1 MRSDRVS
8 LYGRGFG
15 NMFGSNIFGGGIFGN
30 NFPTVIDELPY
41 SKLPVVDIVENILD
55 LFRDMES
62 DKLIYDKELAEIE
75 AKVDTYTQY
84 VDYHRDTLN
93 KSYELER
100 KELELIQIVTAKS
113 IGLLERMEKLNDDS
127 SNYKTYME
135 LMNRYQ
141 KILEKLIDNSG
152 RYFNERTI
160 EVNRIGIPE
169 FYKNTEIGRKETMR
183 KRY

>member
-1 MRSDRVS
+1 MS
-8 LYGRGFG
+8 LFGRGFG
-15 NMFGSNIFGGGIFGN
+15 NIFGGGIFGN

-100 KELELIQIVTAKS
+100 
-113 IGLLERMEKLNDDS
+113 MEKLNDDS

-169 FYKNTEIGRKETMR
+169 FYKNTEIGRKELKR

>member
-1 MRSDRVS
+1 MS
-8 LYGRGFG
+8 LFGRGFG

-127 SNYKTYME
+127 NNYKTYME

-141 KILEKLIDNSG
+141 KILEKIVDNSG
-152 RYFNERTI
+152 KYFNEKII
-160 EVNRIGIPE
+160 EANKIDIPD
-169 FYKNTEIGRKETMR
+169 FIRYTEIGKYQG
-183 KRY
+183 KKSLLKLK

>member
-1 MRSDRVS
+1 MSFF
-8 LYGRGFG
+8 GRGFG
-15 NMFGSNIFGGGIFGN
+15 NIFDGGIFGN
-30 NFPTVIDELPY
+30 NFPMVIDELPY

-127 SNYKTYME
+127 NNYKTYME

-141 KILEKLIDNSG
+141 
-152 RYFNERTI
+152 
-160 EVNRIGIPE
+160 
-169 FYKNTEIGRKETMR
+169 
-183 KRY
+183 